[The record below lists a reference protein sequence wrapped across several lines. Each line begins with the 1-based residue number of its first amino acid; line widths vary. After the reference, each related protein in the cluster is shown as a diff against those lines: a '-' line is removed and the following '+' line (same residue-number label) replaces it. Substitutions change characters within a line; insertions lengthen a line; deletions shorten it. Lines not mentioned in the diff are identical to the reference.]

1 MKAQE
6 LRIGNWVQ
14 GKVSFPPYEGVKL
27 LHQVN
32 SMMIRDCEHYKD
44 NWSCE
49 PIPLTPEILEKCGFE
64 WSIYHQAFHKIGF
77 VFDLSERHV
86 RGYYLHISRN
96 NSVIICPEILH
107 LHKLQN
113 LIYALTGEELEL
125 LS

>member
-6 LRIGNWVQ
+6 LRINNWVKHPKGHYLQ
-14 GKVSFPPYEGVKL
+14 VREILQPALSVKGTGGVRDELIYSDVS
-27 LHQVN
+27 
-32 SMMIRDCEHYKD
+32 
-44 NWSCE
+44 

-96 NSVIICPEILH
+96 NSIIICPEILH
-107 LHKLQN
+107 LHQLQN
-113 LIYALTGEELEL
+113 LIYALTGEELEFKP
-125 LS
+125 